1 MWRISFNWRR
11 IGISAI
17 RPCEP
22 SVLSEDN
29 LRALMHD
36 LESDR
41 VERTESTRDT
51 DKFSEAVCA
60 FSNDMSG
67 HTAPGYL
74 LIGVRN
80 DGTLS
85 GLTAEDEFVTSLGGL
100 QTDGNIRPQPS
111 IQVTLHRF
119 AEGEVVV
126 VEVQPSK
133 LPPVRYKGRVW
144 IRIGPRKANAS
155 EDQERILSERRVSS
169 ARSFDALPCLDSEIS
184 ELATDLFVNGYRREA
199 VDAAVIAENHRD
211 LELQLASLRF
221 FDPKNEC
228 PTNAGILLFGINP
241 LAWMPGAYVQFLRVH
256 GTTLADPVHPEKVIS
271 GDLGSVLRQLD
282 DLLGAYIDSSPVAVS
297 ALKEE
302 TSANY
307 PRIAVREL
315 LLNAVLH
322 RDYQSS
328 APIRFYWFDDRI
340 EIQSPGGLYGEATRE
355 NFPRQNSYRNPVIAE
370 AMKTLGYVN
379 RYGRGVIA
387 ARKAMADS
395 GLAEPEFEF
404 DPGYVLVT
412 LRGR

>member
-1 MWRISFNWRR
+1 M
-11 IGISAI
+11 
-17 RPCEP
+17 
-22 SVLSEDN
+22 LSEDD
-29 LRALMHD
+29 LLALMRD

-67 HTAPGYL
+67 HNAPGYL
-74 LIGVRN
+74 LIGVKN
-80 DGTLS
+80 DGTPS
-85 GLTAEDEFVTSLGGL
+85 GLRAEDKFVTSLGGL
-100 QTDGNIRPQPS
+100 QADGNIRPQPS
-111 IQVTLHRF
+111 IQVTQHRLTC
-119 AEGEVVV
+119 GEVVV

-169 ARSFDALPCLDSEIS
+169 ARSFDAMPCLDSELG
-184 ELATDLFVNGYRREA
+184 ELATDLFTTGYRREA
-199 VDAAVIAENHRD
+199 VDAAVIADNHRD
-211 LELQLASLRF
+211 VELQLASLRF
-221 FDPKNEC
+221 FDLKNRC

-241 LAWMPGAYVQFLRVH
+241 LAWMPGAYVQFLRVN
-256 GTTLADPVHPEKVIS
+256 GTTLADPVHPEKVVS
-271 GDLGSVLRQLD
+271 GDLGSMLRQLD
-282 DLLGAYIDSSPVAVS
+282 DLLNAYIDSSPVAVS
-297 ALKEE
+297 LLREE
-302 TSANY
+302 TSTNY

-340 EIQSPGGLYGEATRE
+340 EIQSPGGLYGEVTKE
-355 NFPRQNSYRNPVIAE
+355 NFPQQNSYRNPVIAE

-387 ARKAMADS
+387 ARQAMS
-395 GLAEPEFEF
+395 SQGLSEPEFVF
-404 DPGYVLVT
+404 DPGYFLVT
-412 LRGR
+412 LRGK

>member
-1 MWRISFNWRR
+1 ML
-11 IGISAI
+11 GK
-17 RPCEP
+17 
-22 SVLSEDN
+22 SE
-29 LRALMHD
+29 LYALMHD

-41 VERTESTRDT
+41 VERTESTKDT
-51 DKFSEAVCA
+51 DKYSEAVCA

-67 HTAPGYL
+67 HNTSGYL
-74 LIGVRN
+74 LIGVKN

-85 GLTAEDEFVTSLGGL
+85 GLKAEDKFVTIRGRLHG
-100 QTDGNIRPQPS
+100 DGNIRPQPS
-111 IQVTLHRF
+111 FQGTLHRF
-119 AEGEVVV
+119 GDGDVVV

-155 EDQERILSERRVSS
+155 EDQERILSEKRVSS
-169 ARSFDALPCLDSEIS
+169 ARSFDAMPCLDSELS

-211 LELQLASLRF
+211 VELQLASLRF
-221 FDPKNEC
+221 FDLKNGC

-241 LAWMPGAYVQFLRVH
+241 LGWMPGAYVQFLRIH
-256 GTTLADPVHPEKVIS
+256 GTTLADTVHPEKVVS
-271 GDLGSVLRQLD
+271 GDLGSMLRQLD
-282 DLLGAYIDSSPVAVS
+282 DLLIAYIDSSPVAVS
-297 ALKEE
+297 VLKEE

-340 EIQSPGGLYGEATRE
+340 EIQSPGGLYGEVTAE

-379 RYGRGVIA
+379 RYGRGVVA
-387 ARKAMADS
+387 AREAMASS
-395 GLAEPEFEF
+395 GLPELEFVF
-404 DPGYVLVT
+404 DPGYFLVT
-412 LRGR
+412 LRGK

>member
-1 MWRISFNWRR
+1 MLSD
-11 IGISAI
+11 SA
-17 RPCEP
+17 
-22 SVLSEDN
+22 LN
-29 LRALMHD
+29 TLMQD

-51 DKFSEAVCA
+51 DKYSEAVCA

-67 HTAPGYL
+67 HKAPGYL
-74 LIGVRN
+74 LIGVKN

-85 GLTAEDEFVTSLGGL
+85 GLKAEDKFVTSLGGL
-100 QTDGNIRPQPS
+100 QADGNIRPQPS
-111 IQVTLHRF
+111 IQVTLHRL
-119 AEGEVVV
+119 EGGDVVV

-169 ARSFDALPCLDSEIS
+169 VRSFDAMPCLDSELT

-211 LELQLASLRF
+211 IELQLASLRF
-221 FDPKNEC
+221 FDLRNAC

-241 LAWMPGAYVQFLRVH
+241 LAWMPGAYLQFLRIH
-256 GTTLADPVHPEKVIS
+256 GTSLADTVHPEKVVS
-271 GDLGSVLRQLD
+271 GDLASMLRQLD
-282 DLLGAYIDSSPVAVS
+282 DLLNAYIDSSPVAVT
-297 ALKEE
+297 ALREE
-302 TSANY
+302 VFANY

-340 EIQSPGGLYGEATRE
+340 EIQSPGGLYGEVTAE

-370 AMKTLGYVN
+370 TMKTLGYVN
-379 RYGRGVIA
+379 RYGRGVVS
-387 ARKAMADS
+387 ARQAMESS
-395 GLAEPEFEF
+395 GLPELEFEF
-404 DPGYVLVT
+404 DPGYFLVT
-412 LRGR
+412 LRGK